1 MTSVTLVSAASR
13 YPPGM
18 QSGPALE
25 TSSGEAAIAMPPPRT
40 ILIVDDHA
48 LVRAG
53 LRSVIVQRFGD
64 RHPLAEAASL
74 AEALTF
80 LDSHAADVFVLLL
93 DLHLPDVR
101 GLAGLQLVHQR
112 HPRLPVIVVSG
123 LQDAR
128 IQEEA
133 ALHGALAYVCK
144 TGEESGLVAL
154 LDRLEAM
161 SRAAPDLL
169 PPPVRERR
177 VPELAGPGRLTKR
190 QVQVLEL
197 LLAARDNQAIAHE
210 TGLTLGSVKNIVSSI
225 FLVFNVRSRAELIG
239 LFSN

>member
-1 MTSVTLVSAASR
+1 
-13 YPPGM
+13 M
-18 QSGPALE
+18 QSGHVDE
-25 TSSGEAAIAMPPPRT
+25 GSSGEAATPMPPPRT

-64 RHPLAEAASL
+64 RHPLAEASSL
-74 AEALTF
+74 AQALTF
-80 LDSHAADVFVLLL
+80 LDTHAGEVFVLLL

-133 ALHGALAYVCK
+133 ALHGAVAYVCK
-144 TGEESGLVAL
+144 TGEESGLAAL

-161 SRAAPDLL
+161 ARAAPEPMPAL
-169 PPPVRERR
+169 PRERR
-177 VPELAGPGRLTKR
+177 VSELAGPGRLTKR

-197 LLAARDNQAIAHE
+197 LLATRDNQAIAHE
-210 TGLTLGSVKNIVSSI
+210 TGLALGSVKNIVSSI

>member
-1 MTSVTLVSAASR
+1 MTAT
-13 YPPGM
+13 
-18 QSGPALE
+18 E
-25 TSSGEAAIAMPPPRT
+25 TPPRT
-40 ILIVDDHA
+40 ILVVDDHA

-53 LRSVIVQRFGD
+53 LRSVIQQRFGD

-74 AEALTF
+74 AEALSF
-80 LDSHAADVFVLLL
+80 LDTRAADVFVLLL

-101 GLAGLQLVHQR
+101 GLAGLQLVRQR
-112 HPRLPVIVVSG
+112 HPQLPVIVVSG

-144 TGEESGLVAL
+144 TGEESGLAGL
-154 LDRLEAM
+154 LDRLDAL
-161 SRAAPDLL
+161 SQSAPD
-169 PPPVRERR
+169 VATERERR
-177 VPELAGPGRLTKR
+177 LPELAVPGRLTKR

-197 LLAARDNQAIAHE
+197 LLAGRDNQAIAHE
-210 TGLTLGSVKNIVSSI
+210 TGLTLGSVKNIVSSV

>member
-1 MTSVTLVSAASR
+1 MTEPGAA
-13 YPPGM
+13 
-18 QSGPALE
+18 
-25 TSSGEAAIAMPPPRT
+25 PRT

-74 AEALTF
+74 AEALAF
-80 LDSHAADVFVLLL
+80 LDARAADVFVLLL

-101 GLAGLQLVHQR
+101 GLAGLQLVRQR

-133 ALHGALAYVCK
+133 ALHGAVAYLCK
-144 TGEESGLVAL
+144 TGEESGLAAL
-154 LDRLEAM
+154 LDRLDTL
-161 SRAAPDLL
+161 SHAAPQPL
-169 PPPVRERR
+169 PAGERR
-177 VPELAGPGRLTKR
+177 LPELNVPGRLTKR

-197 LLAARDNQAIAHE
+197 LLAGRDNQAIAHE
-210 TGLTLGSVKNIVSSI
+210 TGLTLGSVKNIVSSV

>member
-1 MTSVTLVSAASR
+1 MRTPVAPR
-13 YPPGM
+13 YPRGMEPGDLDDGGAP
-18 QSGPALE
+18 Q
-25 TSSGEAAIAMPPPRT
+25 PRT

-53 LRSVIVQRFGD
+53 LRSVLLQRFGD

-74 AEALTF
+74 GEALTF
-80 LDSHAADVFVLLL
+80 LDAHAAQVFVLLL

-112 HPRLPVIVVSG
+112 HPRLPVVVVSG

-133 ALHGALAYVCK
+133 ALHGAVAYFCK
-144 TGEESGLVAL
+144 TGEEAGLAAL

-161 SRAAPDLL
+161 GRAAQE
-169 PPPVRERR
+169 PPPAAAPARR
-177 VPELAGPGRLTKR
+177 VPELAGPARLTPR

-225 FLVFNVRSRAELIG
+225 FLVFNVRTRAELIG

>member
-1 MTSVTLVSAASR
+1 M
-13 YPPGM
+13 PPG
-18 QSGPALE
+18 
-25 TSSGEAAIAMPPPRT
+25 T

-53 LRSVIVQRFGD
+53 LRSVIGQRFGD
-64 RHPLAEAASL
+64 RYPLAEAASL
-74 AEALTF
+74 AEALAY
-80 LDSHAADVFVLLL
+80 LDGHAAHVRVLLL

-101 GLAGLQLVHQR
+101 GLAGLQLLRRR
-112 HPRLPVIVVSG
+112 HPQLPVIVVSG

-133 ALHGALAYVCK
+133 VLHGAAAYVCK
-144 TGEESGLVAL
+144 TGEEAGLGAL
-154 LDRLEAM
+154 LERVEAL
-161 SRAAPDLL
+161 AGNA
-169 PPPVRERR
+169 PPPQGAVGARR
-177 VPELAGPGRLTKR
+177 ATDVAGAARLTQR

-210 TGLTLGSVKNIVSSI
+210 TGLALGSVKNIVSSI